1 MTAPSAA
8 PPLLPLPIR
17 IGVGLLSGVG
27 ATGIAAG
34 LGYIGRHLDID
45 VPLVDVGSL
54 ILIAPLVAIPFV
66 AGAALRGAATVI
78 ATVGAAAA
86 VTIAAG
92 FAIDNC
98 GESTIWV
105 AMGLLIVGFFFV
117 PIITGF
123 SAVVG
128 TIAGASGRFE
138 RNRIRC
144 AWALVGCAAI
154 GVVGW
159 VAFLGQ
165 IPRCS

>member
-1 MTAPSAA
+1 MTVPPAT

-34 LGYIGRHLDID
+34 LGYLGRHLEID

-54 ILIAPLVAIPFV
+54 ILIVPLVAIPFI
-66 AGAALRGAATVI
+66 AGAALRGAAAVI
-78 ATVGAAAA
+78 ATVVGAAA

-92 FAIDNC
+92 FGIDSC

-105 AMGLLIVGFFFV
+105 AMGLLIVGFLFV
-117 PIITGF
+117 PVITGF
-123 SAVVG
+123 SAVLG
-128 TIAGASGRFE
+128 TIAGGSGQFQ
-138 RNRIRC
+138 RNRIRW
-144 AWALVGCAAI
+144 AWALVGCAAM